1 MSTTSI
7 GGNTALIIQSL
18 VDMRARF
25 NDLQRQ
31 LATGQ
36 KSDTYAG
43 LGLNR
48 GVTVSLNA
56 QLSAIGGY
64 NDTIANVMTRVLG
77 A

>member
-48 GVTVSLNA
+48 GVTVMHSFPR
-56 QLSAIGGY
+56 SAVI
-64 NDTIANVMTRVLG
+64 TTPLPT
-77 A
+77 